1 MPSKP
6 NTVCAG
12 SCGRLIWP
20 NYSSASQPICRE
32 CRAQPEQPS
41 LDCRRTRRSPSTH
54 PVGCAETGC
63 VRVARKRG
71 WCSTHYNKATGHYFT
86 AATKDPTRERARLR
100 IKTYRRRDWARLTDI
115 TPEYELMLRAKAKR
129 CSLCT
134 VKLTDQPYLPNSK
147 ELDHIIPK
155 GIGGTHT
162 IGNVRILCR
171 RCNIAR
177 PKDGSDY
184 TGPVT
189 LWAEVA

>member
-41 LDCRRTRRSPSTH
+41 FACVACENMFPRRSTGNEAKTCLDCRRTRRSPS
-54 PVGCAETGC
+54 
-63 VRVARKRG
+63 
-71 WCSTHYNKATGHYFT
+71 
-86 AATKDPTRERARLR
+86 
-100 IKTYRRRDWARLTDI
+100 RDWARLTDI